1 MSDYADQLIT
11 ELDTSDCWPLH
22 RERKVVDK
30 ILERRAWR
38 VGEADRLKLI
48 QGWDLDRRYIHDA
61 LAKRVAAGFADFLFG
76 ADPEIT
82 ATVDTD
88 QSVINEIVEDNQ
100 LPARLHRAERMI
112 VSEGEQW
119 WKLHV
124 NIAVAKVPLLTWTSR
139 RFVVPL
145 LHGDVVLA
153 AAFVTERARTMETY
167 RQGDEDPC
175 EVVWRHAEVHT
186 AGRVINVLYRGL
198 PDQLGARVDLTQRS
212 ETAGL
217 NPEWAHG
224 LPMLAGRVVND
235 LDDDDC
241 LGVSEYDQITDELL
255 ALDEAITIGD
265 REHAPDRDR
274 PLFVAGK
281 LVTPDDGLRRQPCRS
296 SRSTPPAASCSARA
310 TVAADRADREAL
322 RRRPAVAAHRKLV
335 RTILS
340 RVGLVAEVVGD
351 DSQGHEYT
359 GPAIRLRF
367 LPTTNAA
374 NGKLREWRHD
384 LPHILSVM
392 LQLAQPAHRPRVAA
406 AVTSL

>member
-1 MSDYADQLIT
+1 
-11 ELDTSDCWPLH
+11 
-22 RERKVVDK
+22 
-30 ILERRAWR
+30 
-38 VGEADRLKLI
+38 
-48 QGWDLDRRYIHDA
+48 
-61 LAKRVAAGFADFLFG
+61 
-76 ADPEIT
+76 
-82 ATVDTD
+82 
-88 QSVINEIVEDNQ
+88 
-100 LPARLHRAERMI
+100 MI

-235 LDDDDC
+235 LDDDDT
-241 LGVSEYDQITDELL
+241 LGVSDYDQITDELF
-255 ALDEAITIGD
+255 ALDEAITISTENTRLTAVD
-265 REHAPDRDR
+265 RIA
-274 PLFVAGK
+274 VAGK
-281 LVTPDDGLRRQPCRS
+281 FTQQDGSFDASMQVFQIEGDTGGVVLGEGSDGR
-296 SRSTPPAASCSARA
+296 PPIVQIEKRYD
-310 TVAADRADREAL
+310 ADPLWLHID
-322 RRRPAVAAHRKLV
+322 KLV

-340 RVGLVAEVVGD
+340 RVGLVAEVIGD
-351 DSQGHEYT
+351 HSHSGGEVT
-359 GPAIRLRF
+359 APAMRLRF
-367 LPTTNAA
+367 VPTRNAA
-374 NGKLREWRHD
+374 AGKLREWRHQ
-384 LPHILSVM
+384 LPRILEVM
-392 LQLAQPAHRPRVAA
+392 LLLAGLDLADGGCGQTVTKPERPSIEFGDALPEDGGEIVTQVVTAIAGEVMSRETGIRRLHPEWDDPEVDAELQRIRDDLGQELANDTLPARPGRVLKPPAPTPDPA
-406 AVTSL
+406 SGPPAT